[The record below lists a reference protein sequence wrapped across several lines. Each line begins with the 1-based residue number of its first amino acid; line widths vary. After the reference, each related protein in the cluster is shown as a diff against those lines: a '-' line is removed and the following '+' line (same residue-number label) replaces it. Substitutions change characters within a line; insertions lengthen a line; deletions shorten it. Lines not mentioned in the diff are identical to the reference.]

1 MYWGIYDD
9 YTIRML
15 RPKGKKAILIR
26 ALEPSYKERG
36 IPYKIYALNQYIDV
50 LELYFDDI
58 WEIVSNEVY
67 DRYRLFNEDMAKEL
81 ISFIKKNDFDEVNV
95 HCGAGISRS
104 SALMICISKIID
116 MPQIEKEIINS
127 NRFIPNK
134 LVLSVFDKVF
144 NGDTLDIK
152 EKEIINTN
160 KELWSRET
168 TTCDIKENED
178 GSFSIILK

>member
-15 RPKGKKAILIR
+15 RPKGKKAILVR
-26 ALEPSYKERG
+26 ALEPSYKERD

-58 WEIVSNEVY
+58 CEVLSIEANN
-67 DRYRLFNEDMAKEL
+67 RFTLFNEDMAREL
-81 ISFIKKNDFDEVNV
+81 IEFIKRNDFDEVNV

-134 LVLSVFDKVF
+134 LVLSVFDKAF
-144 NGDTLDIK
+144 NGDKLIIHNKD
-152 EKEIINTN
+152 IINTN
-160 KELWSRET
+160 KERLRENT
-168 TTCDIKENED
+168 ACDIKENDD